1 MKEHAHMT
9 PMYAMSPSGPEL
21 SQRALRRRLR
31 ERGVQIVTLPAGHY
45 ILAAHR
51 AAADAVVAEINAH
64 LRHLSDGRTP
74 RVDEQLR
81 VRYRPIPTPTDGEAA

>member
-1 MKEHAHMT
+1 MT
-9 PMYAMSPSGPEL
+9 PLYAMSPSGPEL
-21 SQRALRRRLR
+21 SQRALHRRLR
-31 ERGVQIVTLPAGHY
+31 ERGVQIVTLPGGHY

-64 LRHLSDGRTP
+64 LRHLSAGRAP

-81 VRYRPIPTPTDGEAA
+81 VLYRSIPAPTDGEAA

>member
-31 ERGVQIVTLPAGHY
+31 ERGVRIVTLPAGQY

-51 AAADAVVAEINAH
+51 TAADAVVAEINAH
-64 LRHLSDGRTP
+64 LRYLSDGRAP
-74 RVDEQLR
+74 HADEQLR
-81 VRYRPIPTPTDGEAA
+81 VLYRPVPAPTDGEAA